1 MQACAK
7 DLYKIIYKK
16 GRVGIVLNLIELTIR
31 KPTFELLIFERE
43 PNIVWTHFYI
53 YASIVANY
61 GRVQH
66 P

>member
-31 KPTFELLIFERE
+31 KPRFELLIFEPE
-43 PNIVWTHFYI
+43 PNIVWALI

-61 GRVQH
+61 GLVQH